1 MAGKNKATL
10 KIGYLTFVLEA
21 KAAATVFQVLVESG
35 MEMFDTTWNSETKL
49 AEPMVKPAERDGVLL
64 QMLSEEQY
72 ALGKLLYAADIANKQ
87 GDSK

>member
-1 MAGKNKATL
+1 MAGKNKAIL

-21 KAAATVFQVLVESG
+21 KTAATLFQVLVESG
-35 MEMFDTTWNSETKL
+35 MEMFDTTWNSETKVS
-49 AEPMVKPAERDGVLL
+49 EPQVKPAERDGVLL

-72 ALGKLLYAADIANKQ
+72 ALGKLLYAADVANKQ

>member
-1 MAGKNKATL
+1 M
-10 KIGYLTFVLEA
+10 LEA

-49 AEPMVKPAERDGVLL
+49 SEPMVKPAERDGVLL

-72 ALGKLLYAADIANKQ
+72 ALGKLLYAADVDKK
-87 GDSK
+87 GESK

>member
-21 KAAATVFQVLVESG
+21 KAAATLFQVLVESD

-49 AEPMVKPAERDGVLL
+49 SEPMVKPAERDVVSL
-64 QMLSEEQY
+64 QMLPEEQY
-72 ALGKLLYAADIANKQ
+72 ALGKLLYAADVANKQ